1 MEFGLLTVTIDPQV
15 ESSILGQVKEPHRSD
30 SLGELFEKQTF
41 GKGWGHLSMVKLGRR
56 NYKDL
61 GSNDSFTMHSATHLA
76 SLSLIS
82 SSAK

>member
-1 MEFGLLTVTIDPQV
+1 MTIDPQV

-41 GKGWGHLSMVKLGRR
+41 GKGWGHLSTVKLGPQ

-61 GSNDSFTMHSATHLA
+61 SSNDSFTMHLASHLT

-82 SSAK
+82 SSAKRIIFNFQ